1 MQDEARISKMRHN
14 IARLGKIQEDEARK
28 CRMRQDIAR

>member
-14 IARLGKIQEDEARK
+14 IARLGNIEKDEARK
-28 CRMRQDIAR
+28 SKMRKD